1 MIVSGRRTQRQPIP
15 PSVTSAPINQSV
27 EQFMNLLREHYI
39 SETAVAFYSERLHI
53 SEAHLSRIVK
63 QETEMTVLQW
73 INSCIKHAKQ
83 LLRYTHMNMSEIAF
97 DLHFT
102 SAEYFRYFFR
112 RETGISPI
120 AYRQQSRN

>member
-1 MIVSGRRTQRQPIP
+1 MRLCR
-15 PSVTSAPINQSV
+15 
-27 EQFMNLLREHYI
+27 HK
-39 SETAVAFYSERLHI
+39 RLHI

-73 INSCIKHAKQ
+73 VNSFRIKHAKQ
-83 LLRYTHMNMSEIAF
+83 LLRYTRMSMSEIAF

-120 AYRQQSRN
+120 AYRQQSIN